1 MSVAKYTNMGVATL
15 NADINAIATSLDVAS
30 LAEANS
36 FPSISE
42 SWDYFRIILTN
53 TLGDY
58 EIVKVT
64 AKVGSTFTI
73 ERGMEGTT
81 ALAWVAGDRILGN
94 ATSALL
100 EEMRNEGA
108 GGEVIEKS
116 ADFTLTPEHANKTIQ
131 TTAGMTIT
139 MNPMIDFKDYS
150 VISIKNNSGETVI
163 VNPDGTETIDGNSSY
178 TIKAKYSVELYKG
191 TAGWEVKTLSG
202 TSLQTNTKMYIQGL
216 ILTRPDVDSIVIGTG
231 ICSNH
236 DGAVDLVVDT
246 LMTADTN
253 HAIGL
258 GDGGM
263 PATVAKTGTFSSVG
277 TAIVGTGTLFTTEFK
292 VGDVLWSSSN
302 NEGHVVVSVL
312 TDTQMVT
319 QLAFTVD
326 VASDAVMKNGLAMFA
341 TYHTFLTYNPTT
353 DTNKLVFDTAVNCEN
368 ALADAGMTGYTIYRR
383 VGSIMTDATMGVINF
398 TATETA
404 GGGVDIDYD
413 DRGIV
418 DIDYTSSPPTTA
430 TLANLSVPANM
441 MAKIHFGVYL
451 TSGTELILG
460 RIWETAKADVSLLP
474 GNSNANTAGSN
485 VLSQFFGNIMVD
497 SNSQVY
503 IKSTSSSALLLLY
516 CITQG
521 YIDER
526 IL

>member
-1 MSVAKYTNMGVATL
+1 MTVAKYTNMGVATL
-15 NADINAIATSLDVAS
+15 NADITAIATSLDVAS

-42 SWDYFRIILTN
+42 SWDYFRMILTN

-216 ILTRPDVDSIVIGTG
+216 LISRPDVDSIVMGTG

-236 DGAVDLVVDT
+236 DGAVDFVIETPL
-246 LMTADTN
+246 TADTN
-253 HAIGL
+253 HEIGL

-302 NEGHVVVSVL
+302 NEGQVIVSVL
-312 TDTQMVT
+312 TDTQMVI
-319 QLAFTVD
+319 QLAFTAD
-326 VASDAVMKNGLAMFA
+326 VASDAVMKNGLAAFA
-341 TYHTFLTYNPTT
+341 WYYPIIAYNPTT
-353 DTNKLVFDTAVNCEN
+353 DAYKLVFDTQSNAEN
-368 ALADAGMTGYTIYRR
+368 ALADTNMTGYTMFRR
-383 VGSIMTDATMGVINF
+383 RGVIGTDASLSVYECDWLASEKDGLFMRYKETLLQGTSFSPGVTLTIDSPNLPGQIVPEIAAFITSGVGSANLGI
-398 TATETA
+398 
-404 GGGVDIDYD
+404 YD
-413 DRGIV
+413 
-418 DIDYTSSPPTTA
+418 TSSKDK
-430 TLANLSVPANM
+430 LYFINNSQSNDDSDSIVMSLRGLSNTSSLF
-441 MAKIHFGVYL
+441 IER
-451 TSGTELILG
+451 TSGHG
-460 RIWETAKADVSLLP
+460 A
-474 GNSNANTAGSN
+474 
-485 VLSQFFGNIMVD
+485 
-497 SNSQVY
+497 
-503 IKSTSSSALLLLY
+503 ALQINGFLDKNL
-516 CITQG
+516 
-521 YIDER
+521 D
-526 IL
+526 

>member
-1 MSVAKYTNMGVATL
+1 MTVAKYTNMGVATL
-15 NADINAIATSLDVAS
+15 NADITAIATSLDVAS
-30 LAEANS
+30 IAEANS

-42 SWDYFRIILTN
+42 SWDYFRMILTN
-53 TLGDY
+53 KLGDY

-216 ILTRPDVDSIVIGTG
+216 ILTRPDVDSIVMGTG

-236 DGAVDLVVDT
+236 DGAIDLVVDT

-263 PATVAKTGTFSSVG
+263 PTTVAKTGTFSSVG

-302 NEGHVVVSVL
+302 NEGQVIVSVL

-319 QLAFTVD
+319 QLAFTAD
-326 VASDAVMKNGLAMFA
+326 VASDAVMKNGLVVFA

-353 DTNKLVFDTAVNCEN
+353 DTNKLVFDTAINCEN

-383 VGSIMTDATMGVINF
+383 VGSILTDATMGVVDF
-398 TATETA
+398 TAYEIS
-404 GGGVDIDYD
+404 GGGVVVRYD
-413 DRGIV
+413 SISDVTGFN
-418 DIDYTSSPPTTA
+418 STTRSYF
-430 TLANLSVPANM
+430 NLSVPSGIEIELSIA
-441 MAKIHFGVYL
+441 VYSAL
-451 TSGTELILG
+451 TPTTSGTLYIYDEDDNEFFIQQLTAHAGLYHSYATAHPSKIITSNGAISLVNTGTIYSNIYTSGYTDG
-460 RIWETAKADVSLLP
+460 RTE
-474 GNSNANTAGSN
+474 
-485 VLSQFFGNIMVD
+485 
-497 SNSQVY
+497 
-503 IKSTSSSALLLLY
+503 
-516 CITQG
+516 
-521 YIDER
+521 
-526 IL
+526 